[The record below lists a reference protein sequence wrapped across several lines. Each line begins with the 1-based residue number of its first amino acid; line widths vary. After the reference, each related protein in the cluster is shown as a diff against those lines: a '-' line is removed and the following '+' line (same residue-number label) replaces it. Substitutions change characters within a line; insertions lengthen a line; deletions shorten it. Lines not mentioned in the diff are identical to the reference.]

1 MVRLKDGRIAIT
13 YGHRA
18 QPYNIRARVSADNGR
33 TWGPETVLRDGGG
46 AWDIGYTRTVERPD
60 GKVVTAYYWVNDPRK
75 ERVIE
80 ATIWQP

>member
-1 MVRLKDGRIAIT
+1 
-13 YGHRA
+13 
-18 QPYNIRARVSADNGR
+18 
-33 TWGPETVLRDGGG
+33 
-46 AWDIGYTRTVERPD
+46 VERPD